1 VACAIAVLSGRSYAI
16 AVLVDP
22 RYRTE
27 LLDEVTDELRD
38 TFTARAEYLAC
49 RAG

>member
-1 VACAIAVLSGRSYAI
+1 VACAIAALSGRCDAI
-16 AVLVDP
+16 AVSSNP

-27 LLDEVTDELRD
+27 LLDEVTDELHD